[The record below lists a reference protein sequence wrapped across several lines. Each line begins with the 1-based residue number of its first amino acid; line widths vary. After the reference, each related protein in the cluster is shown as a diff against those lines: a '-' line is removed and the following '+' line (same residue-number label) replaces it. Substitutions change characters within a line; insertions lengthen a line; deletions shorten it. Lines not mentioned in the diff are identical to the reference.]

1 VKHYKHANVAMRWA
15 VLLGLEA
22 QNDTVTSKLVEILKA
37 QARLKP
43 DRSKALELLTPPD
56 VSSRKG
62 LVELKTIAV
71 RRGLWFKVL
80 NALERAVVDLTIK
93 VVERVRSS
101 TLKDV
106 LRSIAS
112 KVVEALRA
120 RSFKERA
127 MTIGRVLVERIARI
141 AERFGNKRARE
152 WARDPGF
159 VMYLGVSWLNTSP
172 VFRCPL

>member
-1 VKHYKHANVAMRWA
+1 
-15 VLLGLEA
+15 LPLGGA
-22 QNDTVTSKLVEILKA
+22 
-37 QARLKP
+37 
-43 DRSKALELLTPPD
+43 
-56 VSSRKG
+56 
-62 LVELKTIAV
+62 
-71 RRGLWFKVL
+71 LWFKIL

-101 TLKDV
+101 TLKEV

-141 AERFGNKRARE
+141 AERLGNKRARE
-152 WARDPGF
+152 WAKDPGF

>member
-1 VKHYKHANVAMRWA
+1 MYGK
-15 VLLGLEA
+15 
-22 QNDTVTSKLVEILKA
+22 S
-37 QARLKP
+37 RL
-43 DRSKALELLTPPD
+43 KALELFD
-56 VSSRKG
+56 VDSREG
-62 LVELKTIAV
+62 LAKLKTLAV

-101 TLKDV
+101 TLRSV
-106 LRSIAS
+106 LKSIAS
-112 KVVEALRA
+112 KVMEVLKARA
-120 RSFKERA
+120 FKERA
-127 MTIGRVLVERIARI
+127 VAIGRVLVERLVRI
-141 AERFGNKRARE
+141 AEKLGCKGAGE

>member
-1 VKHYKHANVAMRWA
+1 MYGKR
-15 VLLGLEA
+15 
-22 QNDTVTSKLVEILKA
+22 
-37 QARLKP
+37 RL
-43 DRSKALELLTPPD
+43 KALELFD
-56 VSSRKG
+56 VDSREG
-62 LVELKTIAV
+62 LAKLKTLAI

-101 TLKDV
+101 TLRSV
-106 LRSIAS
+106 LKSIAS
-112 KVVEALRA
+112 KVMEGLKA

-127 MTIGRVLVERIARI
+127 VAIGRVLLERLVRI
-141 AERFGNKRARE
+141 AEKLGCKGAGE